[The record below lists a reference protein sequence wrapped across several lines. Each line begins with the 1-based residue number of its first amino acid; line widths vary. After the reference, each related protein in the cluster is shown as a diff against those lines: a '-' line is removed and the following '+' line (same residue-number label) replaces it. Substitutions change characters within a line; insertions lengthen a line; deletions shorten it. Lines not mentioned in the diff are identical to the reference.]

1 MEKFVMYVGLN
12 DKETKKQE
20 IGTEKAIDIIC
31 KTLAKQGITDLTL
44 NQGMGI
50 YTHEDGTKTV
60 ETSLIITML
69 FVERIQVVNAISDI
83 KTILNQECV
92 ALETVKVEKSELI

>member
-20 IGTEKAIDIIC
+20 ISTKKAIDIIC

-50 YTHEDGTKTV
+50 YTHEDGTKTT
-60 ETSLIITML
+60 EISLIITML
-69 FVERIQVVNAISDI
+69 FVERVQVINANSDI

-92 ALETVKVEKSELI
+92 ALETIKVEKSELI